1 MSVWL
6 SIHGFCE
13 HECIFGDL
21 SIQAALWFSLCLFR
35 VVFLK
40 VSLVCVVPVLCLVL
54 SVRKSM
60 LVLAV
65 DAFEFLG

>member
-1 MSVWL
+1 MSVWR
-6 SIHGFCE
+6 SIHGLCE

-21 SIQAALWFSLCLFR
+21 SIQVDLWSSLCLFR

-54 SVRKSM
+54 RVRKSR